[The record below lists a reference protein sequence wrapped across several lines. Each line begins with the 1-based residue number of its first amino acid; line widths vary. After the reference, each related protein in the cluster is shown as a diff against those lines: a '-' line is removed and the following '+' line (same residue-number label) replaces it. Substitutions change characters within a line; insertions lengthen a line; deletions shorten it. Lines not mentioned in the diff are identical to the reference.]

1 MRPGPETSPGSG
13 ATPRARVGEP
23 AMSARPDALVPPTE
37 LLDAVVSLLT
47 APLVEI
53 AERVSAILTPWIGHR
68 ALIIFTEECTGR
80 PDKKAGDPAITEVT
94 TIQELDDIRSAVCGQ
109 GPGTLSAQRLG
120 GVVHQ
125 VRTWCSTTSALLV
138 LVEPDGGED
147 WLDRPVGQLW
157 ECAALSIH
165 YQVMGSPPKQLA
177 DSRLAAAERAHIVQ
191 ELADRYRAALED
203 VLSALRS
210 GRLTDAAART
220 AATDTAMTA
229 LIAIRTASDRERV
242 MSQEPVEGAFA
253 RLRNDL
259 KSLARYGNAEIELV
273 DPPADGRA
281 LPGEVAHA
289 ARAIV
294 RRIAID
300 SAARPDITRLRIK
313 WDCDGSNLRIDI
325 RDDGAGD
332 RAHSDAD
339 LVPVVER
346 VKALGGAIRI
356 ESVARWGSR
365 LTMTLPLDVP
375 MDQLNTD
382 HPSDLSERERE
393 VLQLAATGARNRDIA
408 DALGISENTVKFHV
422 ASLLRKFGA
431 RTRTELASLA
441 R

>member
-1 MRPGPETSPGSG
+1 MRDDPQPQGPT
-13 ATPRARVGEP
+13 ATAQAKAGEP
-23 AMSARPDALVPPTE
+23 VVASQPDTLVPPTQV
-37 LLDAVVSLLT
+37 LDAVLGLFT

-53 AERVSAILTPWIGHR
+53 AERVSQTLTPWIGHR

-80 PDKKAGDPAITEVT
+80 PDKKAGDAAITDAT

-109 GPGTLSAQRLG
+109 GPGVLSTQRLG

-125 VRTWCSTTSALLV
+125 VRTWCATTNALLV
-138 LVEPDGGED
+138 LVDPDGGED

-220 AATDTAMTA
+220 AATETAMTA

-242 MSQEPVEGAFA
+242 MSQEPVESAFA

-273 DPPADGRA
+273 DPPANGRS

-289 ARAIV
+289 ARAIA
-294 RRIAID
+294 RRMVID
-300 SAARPDITRLRIK
+300 SAARHDIGRLRIK

-332 RAHSDAD
+332 RTLSDAD
-339 LVPVVER
+339 LVSVVER

-365 LTMTLPLDVP
+365 LTIALPLDVP
-375 MDQLNTD
+375 IDQLNTE
-382 HPSDLSERERE
+382 HPSDLSDRERE